1 MSAPDPSSE
10 WLVQPRWLP
19 TLRAAIGG
27 AVIVSA
33 VTALALAYPW
43 RGLEIALV
51 GLWGGYGAFL
61 VWASRRERSGTRLE
75 DDAVVVTSGGRTT
88 RLTRADI
95 LDLRTDQPGRRAWR
109 VQAVRR
115 DGRVIT
121 LLAVPPAELERLRAW
136 HVGGPTGGS

>member
-1 MSAPDPSSE
+1 M
-10 WLVQPRWLP
+10 QPRWLP

-43 RGLEIALV
+43 RGLEVALV
-51 GLWGGYGAFL
+51 ALWGGYGAFL

-75 DDAVVVTSGGRTT
+75 DDAVVVVTSGGRTT

-115 DGRVIT
+115 DGRLIT

-136 HVGGPTGGS
+136 HVGGPAGGR